1 MISKI
6 QSMFKKKMPKKN
18 ATEHLWELFKN
29 EKYDEVIKGAD
40 RFLNHKS
47 DVLTKDALKLTG
59 LSLFRKSQY
68 QEALLYFQDASKIE
82 AEVNDWFNI
91 VTSAT
96 LSRNIKV
103 GSSAFDKAIQLRFKS
118 ENNEQPSI
126 PFMRQYYACAL
137 RDVSEHKLA
146 LIQINELR
154 KIYEQLKITDSTFL
168 YLRGVPFL
176 SHTMDVAVDVFKGLG
191 RDFSAKEWI
200 DDFAKKLDE
209 EGQQYLIEVQKTLNA
224 A

>member
-18 ATEHLWELFKN
+18 ATEHLWELLQN
-29 EKYDEVIKGAD
+29 EKYDEVIKGAN

-47 DVLTKDALKLTG
+47 AVLSKDALKLTG

-68 QEALLYFQDASKIE
+68 QEALPYFLDASKIE

-103 GSSAFDKAIQLRFKS
+103 GSDAFDKAIELRLKS
-118 ENNEQPSI
+118 ENNEPPSI
-126 PFMRQYYACAL
+126 PFMRLYYSCAL
-137 RDVSEHKLA
+137 RDINEHKLA
-146 LIQINELR
+146 LMQINELR

-191 RDFSAKEWI
+191 SQFSSKDWI
-200 DDFAKKLDE
+200 DGFAKKLDE
-209 EGQQYLIEVQKTLNA
+209 EGQKYLTKVQQNLNA
-224 A
+224 P